1 MRRHTF
7 LVYSNNFKYF
17 NALQKFFNNYTS
29 LFTHSYSIK
38 KTLLSWIK
46 IIFYVWTLAKN
57 SMLCCFVQTFSLK
70 YWRKNLQ
77 THIEYSCHHSIFN
90 LSAKYNK
97 NWHQRNAFWLWFSLN
112 SSYLFRKFKRKSF
125 QNIWKHIIL
134 RARWDF
140 LNKRLKTNM
149 VLVNSP
155 SP

>member
-29 LFTHSYSIK
+29 LFTHSYSVK

-46 IIFYVWTLAKN
+46 FIFYVWTLAKN

-97 NWHQRNAFWLWFSLN
+97 NWHQRNAFWLWFILN
-112 SSYLFRKFKRKSF
+112 SSYLFRKFKRKTLCVCDSYA
-125 QNIWKHIIL
+125 QV
-134 RARWDF
+134 DF
-140 LNKRLKTNM
+140 TLKT
-149 VLVNSP
+149 VLFVSLSHFFIELTTTP
-155 SP
+155 